1 MKGKCG
7 RNALVA
13 VMELEPDP
21 AHSQRP
27 PPKNFRP
34 PSKRASTSRGGT
46 IGKHFKLKKQ
56 LTRKKSLDKMIG
68 QLETY
73 SKEIRGA
80 KTKRRRSSGSSSTKR
95 NCGSYFLRP
104 LPQKNYSQFTFTI

>member
-1 MKGKCG
+1 
-7 RNALVA
+7 
-13 VMELEPDP
+13 MELEPDP

-27 PPKNFRP
+27 PKNLRP